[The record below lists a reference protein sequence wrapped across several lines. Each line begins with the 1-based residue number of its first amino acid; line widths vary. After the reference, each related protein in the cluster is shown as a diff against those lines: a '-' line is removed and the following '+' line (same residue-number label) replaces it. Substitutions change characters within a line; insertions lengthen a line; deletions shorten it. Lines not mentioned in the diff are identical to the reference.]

1 LQVIILKKHFLPDI
15 PSASGVAVVN
25 NVIYIIGDDSSWLY
39 MLDYEMKVVGK
50 TALFTSPD
58 LINGRIPK
66 VSKPDFE
73 ALTHLNIGGK
83 EQLLA
88 IGSGSKSPERDNAYL
103 VDLHNNTT
111 RHISLINVYNQLRQL
126 PEVIGEGKLN
136 IEGLAADH
144 KQILFVQRG
153 NITGNNV
160 LISYPA
166 EELYQYLL
174 EKSSFL
180 PVPIIQLFNLPYLSG
195 SQSGFSGITFI
206 PGTSKLLFT
215 ASVENTANEIDD
227 GEVLGSYIGL
237 IDLHDHTTLRSTLI
251 DFEGL
256 PYLGKIESI
265 AVQEVEA
272 SGQIQ
277 AVAVTDSDMGG
288 SELLFLQI
296 LL

>member
-1 LQVIILKKHFLPDI
+1 LQVSVIKKHFLPNI
-15 PSASGVAVVN
+15 PSASGVEVVN
-25 NVIYIIGDDSSWLY
+25 DVIYIVGDDSSSVY
-39 MLDYEMKVVGK
+39 MLDYEMKLIDK
-50 TALFTSPD
+50 IALFTSPD
-58 LINGRIPK
+58 LINGRISK

-73 ALTHLNIGGK
+73 ALTYLNINGK

-88 IGSGSKSPERDNAYL
+88 VGSGSKSPERDNGYL
-103 VDLHNNTT
+103 VDLQYNTT
-111 RHISLINVYNQLRQL
+111 RHITLTHLYNQLRQL

-136 IEGLAADH
+136 IEGLAADDTR
-144 KQILFVQRG
+144 ILFVQRG

-160 LISYPA
+160 LVSYPA
-166 EELYQYLL
+166 EELYNYLIQ
-174 EKSSFL
+174 KSVHL
-180 PVPIIQLFNLPYLSG
+180 PVPTIQLFKLPSLSG

-215 ASVENTANEIDD
+215 ASVENTTNEIDD

-237 IDLHDHTTLRSTLI
+237 IDLQDHTTLQSTLI

-256 PYLGKIESI
+256 PYMGKIESI
-265 AVQEVEA
+265 AIQRVDT

-277 AVAVTDSDMGG
+277 AVAVTDTDMGG